1 MRYADIIAND
11 VVNGE
16 GISVSLFVQGCHK
29 HCPGCFNQE
38 TWDFNGGKEIYSL
51 DLLNQILNLLQANG
65 IERNFSIL
73 GGEPFI
79 EENLIEVATFIQI
92 IRDVHPNIKI
102 WVWTGYTIEELQA
115 MNNSYI
121 NEILDNINV
130 LVDGPYI
137 EAERDLSLPHC
148 GSRNQRVIKLR

>member
-16 GISVSLFVQGCHK
+16 GVSVSLFVQGCHK
-29 HCPGCFNQE
+29 HCPGCFNSE

-65 IERNFSIL
+65 IKRNFSIL
-73 GGEPFI
+73 GGEPFA
-79 EENLIEVATFIQI
+79 EENLIEVATFIQV

-115 MNNSYI
+115 MNNSYV

-137 EAERDLSLPHC
+137 EAERDPSLPHC

>member
-79 EENLIEVATFIQI
+79 EENLIEVATFIQV

>member
-16 GISVSLFVQGCHK
+16 GVSVSLFVQGCHK
-29 HCPGCFNQE
+29 HCPGCFNSE

-65 IERNFSIL
+65 IERNFSVL
-73 GGEPFI
+73 GGEPFV
-79 EENLIEVATFIQI
+79 EENLIEVATFIQV

-115 MNNSYI
+115 MNNSYV